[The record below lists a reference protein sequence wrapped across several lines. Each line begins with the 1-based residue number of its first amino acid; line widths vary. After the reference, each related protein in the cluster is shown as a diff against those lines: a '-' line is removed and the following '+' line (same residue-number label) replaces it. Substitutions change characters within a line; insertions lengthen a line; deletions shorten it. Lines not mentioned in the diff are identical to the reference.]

1 MKNDPSVSI
10 NEIFYS
16 IQGEAKNTGKPTV
29 FIRTAG
35 CPFRCSYCDTDYAF
49 TEGKQT
55 KISEVVE
62 YVKKFDTKYI
72 TVTGGEPLAQ
82 KNIRNLLEL
91 LISNSYD
98 ISLETSGLIDISNV
112 PKDIEIVMDIKT
124 PSSNEESK
132 NIKKNLLIIKK
143 TDVLKFVIGDKN
155 DYEWSKEVLAE
166 NNLINFNNIYFSPVH
181 DLLKPKEIAK
191 WILDDNLKVT
201 LQLQIHKYIWGNE
214 RAR

>member
-132 NIKKNLLIIKK
+132 NIKK
-143 TDVLKFVIGDKN
+143 
-155 DYEWSKEVLAE
+155 
-166 NNLINFNNIYFSPVH
+166 IY
-181 DLLKPKEIAK
+181 
-191 WILDDNLKVT
+191 
-201 LQLQIHKYIWGNE
+201 
-214 RAR
+214 

>member
-1 MKNDPSVSI
+1 MMNDPSVSI

-49 TEGKQT
+49 TEGKQK
-55 KISEVVE
+55 KISEVIK

-82 KNIRNLLEL
+82 KNIKNLLEL

-98 ISLETSGLIDISNV
+98 ISLETSGLIDISSI
-112 PKDIEIVMDIKT
+112 DRHIK
-124 PSSNEESK
+124 SKAKKLLQYSNLEE
-132 NIKKNLLIIKK
+132 LEL
-143 TDVLKFVIGDKN
+143 
-155 DYEWSKEVLAE
+155 
-166 NNLINFNNIYFSPVH
+166 
-181 DLLKPKEIAK
+181 
-191 WILDDNLKVT
+191 
-201 LQLQIHKYIWGNE
+201 
-214 RAR
+214 

>member
-1 MKNDPSVSI
+1 MKNDPNVSI

-16 IQGEAKNTGKPTV
+16 IQGEAKNSGKPTV

-55 KISEVVE
+55 KISEIIKLI
-62 YVKKFDTKYI
+62 KKFDTKYI

-82 KNIRNLLEL
+82 KNIRYLLES
-91 LISNSYD
+91 LIINSYN
-98 ISLETSGLIDISNV
+98 ISLETSGLIDISDV

-132 NIKKNLLIIKK
+132 NIKKNLSIIKK
-143 TDVLKFVIGDKN
+143 TDVIKFVIGDKN
-155 DYEWSKEVLAE
+155 DYEWSKEILSE
-166 NNLINFNNIYFSPVH
+166 NNLVNFSNIYFSPVH
-181 DLLKPKEIAK
+181 DLLKPKDIAK